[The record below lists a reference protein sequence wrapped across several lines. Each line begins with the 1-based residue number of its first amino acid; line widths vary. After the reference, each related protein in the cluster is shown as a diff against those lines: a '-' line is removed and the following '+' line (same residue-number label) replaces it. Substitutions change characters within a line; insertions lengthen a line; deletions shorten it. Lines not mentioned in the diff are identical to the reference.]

1 VGNLDN
7 ILGVDKGERKICKDD
22 CVYYLIENGQQIRD
36 RRNEKSD
43 KFEYCIFLI
52 NTNFHGETFS
62 DATFYGAIFNEVG
75 NFGGVKFN
83 NGVSFNSAKFIK
95 YASFATAKF
104 NDEVSFNLAKFNKN
118 VAFGGT
124 EFNGKVNSVETIFN
138 DRVDFIAT
146 RFSKKVDFT
155 SAIFNNVLNFSGVS
169 LFYFL
174 LTLLSEIDILV
185 REILGL

>member
-1 VGNLDN
+1 MLST
-7 ILGVDKGERKICKDD
+7 R
-22 CVYYLIENGQQIRD
+22 
-36 RRNEKSD
+36 EKFNTLLNMALVKSTFLE
-43 KFEYCIFLI
+43 KRVAIKSTLPLNCIFLI

-124 EFNGKVNSVETIFN
+124 EFNGENY
-138 DRVDFIAT
+138 R
-146 RFSKKVDFT
+146 
-155 SAIFNNVLNFSGVS
+155 
-169 LFYFL
+169 
-174 LTLLSEIDILV
+174 IDY
-185 REILGL
+185 

>member
-1 VGNLDN
+1 LSSSANWYICFSKVLSSFASCTGVNFATVCVSWRDN
-7 ILGVDKGERKICKDD
+7 
-22 CVYYLIENGQQIRD
+22 
-36 RRNEKSD
+36 
-43 KFEYCIFLI
+43 FEYCIFLI

-124 EFNGKVNSVETIFN
+124 ELPTSLN
-138 DRVDFIAT
+138 IAP
-146 RFSKKVDFT
+146 
-155 SAIFNNVLNFSGVS
+155 
-169 LFYFL
+169 
-174 LTLLSEIDILV
+174 
-185 REILGL
+185 